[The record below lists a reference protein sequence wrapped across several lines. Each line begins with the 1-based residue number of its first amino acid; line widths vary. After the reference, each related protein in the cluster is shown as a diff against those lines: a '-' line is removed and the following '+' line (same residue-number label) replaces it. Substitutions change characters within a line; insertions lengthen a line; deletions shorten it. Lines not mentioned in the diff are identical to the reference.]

1 MERAR
6 SHAVASASGAGPATC
21 AVPSGTRLATPAKQS
36 AKWSVTSFM
45 GCGTKPLCRPM
56 RQLQCSSDESH
67 TDTTGLSFQATTI
80 LAEVCLIVEVA
91 IWRVAKTDT
100 QQKMNGSAK
109 LNLCVWWLESEVR
122 CI

>member
-1 MERAR
+1 
-6 SHAVASASGAGPATC
+6 
-21 AVPSGTRLATPAKQS
+21 
-36 AKWSVTSFM
+36 M

-122 CI
+122 CIISAHSFLCPGLCRLASSPVCQEVVEQRGDFLARDCHW